1 MPTRRGTDYLCPTPM
16 ADPRYGAPSGL
27 SLQEMMMAIMERM
40 EQSDRNFR
48 DHANRV
54 EGQMKAME
62 ERMESSDQSV
72 QGLVG
77 RVNTL
82 E

>member
-16 ADPRYGAPSGL
+16 ADPRDGAPSGL
-27 SLQEMMMAIMERM
+27 SLQEMMMALMERM

-48 DHANRV
+48 DYANCV

-62 ERMESSDQSV
+62 DRMESSDQSV
-72 QGLVG
+72 QGMIG
-77 RVNTL
+77 
-82 E
+82 